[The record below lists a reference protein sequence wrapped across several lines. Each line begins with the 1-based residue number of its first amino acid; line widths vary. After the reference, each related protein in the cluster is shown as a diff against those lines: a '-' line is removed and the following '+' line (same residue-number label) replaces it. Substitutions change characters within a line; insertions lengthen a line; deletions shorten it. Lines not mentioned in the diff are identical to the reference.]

1 MANGEVERSHTHG
14 FLNDD
19 KKPGRKRPKVGDKD
33 PNWKPKKKRPN
44 PTPSK
49 PETPKPKD
57 GLNYNHRDYRGT
69 RGAIDDADPP
79 SSKKK

>member
-1 MANGEVERSHTHG
+1 MNGTIEKFKNFVG
-14 FLNDD
+14 LNGGKKVGRGK
-19 KKPGRKRPKVGDKD
+19 KKPP
-33 PNWKPKKKRPN
+33 
-44 PTPSK
+44 
-49 PETPKPKD
+49 